1 MADISYGI
9 GGCVSNTAVSIKKL
23 DPSIEVKS
31 IGLVGNDDKGQFLKE
46 KLRGYGINTSLIKTS
61 EKQETSF
68 SDVMTVKETGKR
80 TL

>member
-1 MADISYGI
+1 M
-9 GGCVSNTAVSIKKL
+9 
-23 DPSIEVKS
+23 DPLIEVKS

-46 KLRGYGINTSLIKTS
+46 KLQGYGINTSLIKTS